1 MEYDVKNYTEQGGEK
16 TVIGG
21 VLEFEEGAKIINMP
35 DAMKPEL
42 PVADADTLGGVKIGA
57 NLSVDENGKLNMAP
71 LGGVGIGE
79 GVYYDDQGRLC
90 AYPDFFAMNV
100 AYPAS
105 TEVADQVM
113 TFNAL
118 IDVLI
123 EAGMMEAPEEESAGE
138 E

>member
-21 VLEFEEGAKIINMP
+21 VLEFEEGANIVNMP
-35 DAMKPEL
+35 DSMKPEP
-42 PVADADTLGGVKIGA
+42 PVAAADTLGAVKIGSH
-57 NLSVDENGKLNMAP
+57 LSVDENGKLNMEP

-79 GVYYDDQGRLC
+79 GVYYDEQGRLC

-105 TEVADQVM
+105 TEVADQVV

-118 IDVLI
+118 IDALV
-123 EAGMMEAPEEESAGE
+123 EAGMMEAPEEE
-138 E
+138 